1 MDINVAQ
8 VLINAAVTIVVGWLA
23 GTFGVR
29 QGLQKAQREKAFDR
43 RLEWYEGTFN
53 SFNSFTIYL
62 RKLINTPVTSDQFDT
77 VRAAIEQSAVQVR
90 TSVDKAT
97 MYAKRRTLVS
107 MRRFFVELDA
117 VTHRPIGPRIEDVAL
132 VDKANAIVEV
142 ANKITFELA
151 RTIRKE
157 LGMDRITVKD
167 FRWGRPS

>member
-1 MDINVAQ
+1 
-8 VLINAAVTIVVGWLA
+8 
-23 GTFGVR
+23 
-29 QGLQKAQREKAFDR
+29 
-43 RLEWYEGTFN
+43 
-53 SFNSFTIYL
+53 
-62 RKLINTPVTSDQFDT
+62 
-77 VRAAIEQSAVQVR
+77 
-90 TSVDKAT
+90 
-97 MYAKRRTLVS
+97 LVS